1 MTRTIP
7 RFAGGV
13 FTLRMHYVVS
23 DVHGHVEHLVAGL
36 AQVRLVDS
44 ARSWCGGRA
53 RLTFLGDYFD
63 RGPDGIAV
71 VDLIRR
77 LAGEAATVGGRVDA
91 LLGNHEILALGMRRF
106 GDVRVS
112 SEVGRRASFA
122 HSWALNGGQVHDQ
135 QRLTDEH
142 VGWLSGLDSITLA
155 GQDLLLHSD
164 TTEYLRWGDSFE
176 QINDAVREVL
186 ISDDLE
192 QWWECWARL
201 TTRYAFADVSGA
213 QVAAH
218 LLERLGGERIV
229 HGHSFISTFIGRASS
244 EVTGPLSYAGGRALA
259 IDGGIYDGGPCV
271 IVRLDH
277 PDTTA

>member
-1 MTRTIP
+1 MR
-7 RFAGGV
+7 R
-13 FTLRMHYVVS
+13 HYVVS

-36 AQVRLVDS
+36 RQVRLVD
-44 ARSWCGGRA
+44 ADRSWCGGQA

-77 LAGEAATVGGRVDA
+77 LEAEAGVTGGRVEA
-91 LLGNHEILALGMRRF
+91 LIGNHEILALGMRRF
-106 GDVRVS
+106 GDERVT
-112 SEVGRRASFA
+112 SEPGSRRSFA
-122 HSWALNGGQVHDQ
+122 RSWALNGGQVRDQ

-142 VGWLSGLDSITLA
+142 VAWLSGLDAIALA
-155 GQDLLLHSD
+155 GPDLLLHAD
-164 TTEYLRWGDSFE
+164 TTEYLRWGDTFE

-186 ISDDLE
+186 ASDDLE
-192 QWWECWARL
+192 QWWQCWARL
-201 TTRYAFADVSGA
+201 TTRYAFADVDGA
-213 QVAAH
+213 QVAAG
-218 LLERLGGERIV
+218 LLDHLGGERIV

-277 PDTTA
+277 HADYSA